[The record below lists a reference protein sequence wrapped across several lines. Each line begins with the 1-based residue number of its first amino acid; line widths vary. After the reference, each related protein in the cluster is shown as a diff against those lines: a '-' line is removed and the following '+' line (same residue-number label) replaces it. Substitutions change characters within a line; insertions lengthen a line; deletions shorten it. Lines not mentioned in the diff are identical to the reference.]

1 MDMTAFFKLNYGLY
15 VISAMDGTHAA
26 GCVVNTLTQVTAEPA
41 RVTVAVNKGNATAEA
56 IRNAGYFAA
65 SVLTEDIPM
74 DTISLFGFRSSREVD
89 KFAQVSYGVDDHGTP
104 YLNEGVNAR
113 FACKVLEC
121 WDVGT
126 HLLFLAEVT
135 DCEVLSSARS
145 MTYAFYHTVRKGLTP
160 PKASS
165 YQKTQPKSTG
175 GWRCTVCG
183 YIYEGE
189 DLPADFVCPVCKQ
202 PASVFEKI

>member
-121 WDVGT
+121 WGGGRPR
-126 HLLFLAEVT
+126 HALFERRGERPLCLQSAG
-135 DCEVLSSARS
+135 VLGRGHAPAVPGRSHGLRSA
-145 MTYAFYHTVRKGLTP
+145 
-160 PKASS
+160 
-165 YQKTQPKSTG
+165 
-175 GWRCTVCG
+175 
-183 YIYEGE
+183 
-189 DLPADFVCPVCKQ
+189 
-202 PASVFEKI
+202 